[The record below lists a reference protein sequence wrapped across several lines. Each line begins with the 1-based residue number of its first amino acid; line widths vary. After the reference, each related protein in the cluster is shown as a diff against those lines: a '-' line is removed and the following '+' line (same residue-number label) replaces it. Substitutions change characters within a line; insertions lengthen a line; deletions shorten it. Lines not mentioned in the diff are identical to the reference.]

1 MEPDGLNELRYYLT
15 KKLQQK
21 VADSN
26 TDEELDECID
36 DYLNCLATVGSLT
49 GSGHGSAHYWLEQNE
64 VQEYTWDDYNEEIQD
79 EIEDKDLGL
88 VRKINLN

>member
-1 MEPDGLNELRYYLT
+1 MEPDGLNELKSYLYN
-15 KKLQQK
+15 KFQK
-21 VADSN
+21 YGVRDTNLTQA
-26 TDEELDECID
+26 
-36 DYLNCLATVGSLT
+36 YLEAISEVGSLT

-64 VQEYTWDDYNEEIQD
+64 VQQYTWDDYTEVSE

>member
-1 MEPDGLNELRYYLT
+1 MEPDGLNELKSYLYNKFQKYGVSDT
-15 KKLQQK
+15 KLTQ
-21 VADSN
+21 A
-26 TDEELDECID
+26 
-36 DYLNCLATVGSLT
+36 YLEAISEVGSLT

-64 VQEYTWDDYNEEIQD
+64 VQQYTWDDYTEVSE

>member
-1 MEPDGLNELRYYLT
+1 MEPDGLNELKSYLYNTFQKYDVSDT
-15 KKLQQK
+15 KLTQ
-21 VADSN
+21 A
-26 TDEELDECID
+26 
-36 DYLNCLATVGSLT
+36 YLEAMSEVGSLT

-64 VQEYTWDDYNEEIQD
+64 VQQYTWDDYTEVSE

>member
-1 MEPDGLNELRYYLT
+1 MEPYGLDEFSYYLA

-21 VADSN
+21 FDVSSPNDELVGYLDS
-26 TDEELDECID
+26 
-36 DYLNCLATVGSLT
+36 LAKTGSLT

-64 VQEYTWDDYNEEIQD
+64 VQQYTWDDYTETSE

>member
-1 MEPDGLNELRYYLT
+1 MEPDGLNELKSYLYNKFQKYDVSDT
-15 KKLQQK
+15 KLTQ
-21 VADSN
+21 A
-26 TDEELDECID
+26 
-36 DYLNCLATVGSLT
+36 YLEAISEVGSLT

-64 VQEYTWDDYNEEIQD
+64 VQQYTWDDYTEVSE